1 MYIYQADSVLR
12 GAEIIHTYELRSKR
26 GFMVETLYNWGLTGA
41 SLNAS
46 VIAVSNDTVKVAV
59 DVDGGQKPN
68 GFHILQFIR
77 PRMGQAGIVCQKRE
91 IM

>member
-1 MYIYQADSVLR
+1 
-12 GAEIIHTYELRSKR
+12 
-26 GFMVETLYNWGLTGA
+26 MVETLYNWGLTGP

-59 DVDGGQKPN
+59 DVDGGQEESKAKWFPYSTVYSS
-68 GFHILQFIR
+68 
-77 PRMGQAGIVCQKRE
+77 RMGQAGIVCQKRE